1 MPTQRDRGAKNDP
14 SAPGKRQSRATVN
27 GSSRPKNGLEGEGN
41 TATLTPLPTSHRGYN
56 REISAKSRLMFTCF
70 REDFRWPER
79 WRCDKPG
86 FVENARGP
94 SMRRAS
100 KVARR
105 YIRRAGRGN
114 SEYSRYVLMRCVYR
128 ARLVRRG
135 NHILLRLAFCVVP
148 AEAGTSGLKISG
160 SCGGRNDG

>member
-1 MPTQRDRGAKNDP
+1 
-14 SAPGKRQSRATVN
+14 
-27 GSSRPKNGLEGEGN
+27 
-41 TATLTPLPTSHRGYN
+41 
-56 REISAKSRLMFTCF
+56 
-70 REDFRWPER
+70 
-79 WRCDKPG
+79 
-86 FVENARGP
+86 
-94 SMRRAS
+94 MRRAS